1 MISRHRPWAAVG
13 TRGEVCWLP
22 ELHFCVRFAF
32 SSWDFRSETFKWN
45 LPVLFPTICIL
56 KPGNTSWTRSFVRS
70 CDVYYFLR
78 VWVSGRVV
86 QLVVCCGAVFACH
99 LPFPLCSLHLVKKKK
114 STSSATFIRYIED
127 LL

>member
-1 MISRHRPWAAVG
+1 MHFSY
-13 TRGEVCWLP
+13 
-22 ELHFCVRFAF
+22 LHSIARYRIFAF

-114 STSSATFIRYIED
+114 IYFLSYIY
-127 LL
+127 